1 MNPRVLRPTLPRPPS
16 IGRGFPLCIA
26 ALGCASLFTPPPAHG
41 AGPGA
46 GDDLQLRFV
55 DPSWGDERPICGH
68 ALLPGP
74 DRTATGTER
83 SDLDPRYLEYDLDR
97 VELSLRIDPE
107 AGWLEGEVIHH
118 LRSNRPALSAV
129 LLDLVPTMEI
139 LSVDRGGVPTPVIRK
154 GRQFVVALDP
164 PLSEGEAAALRV
176 RYAGEPQVEGFMGME
191 FGQHPPNHSDSGV
204 PMVQTLSETNSA
216 PAWWPCKDV
225 AYDKFVL
232 ESWIEVPAWM
242 TATGNGRLIET
253 IPVGPDRLSHHW
265 REDYPI
271 ATYLVAVNATNFVH
285 WTDTYVPIE
294 GDAPMPVTYYCYPE
308 SEAAAR
314 VAWERTPL
322 MIERFARLFGE
333 YPFVRE
339 QYGMVEFQWAGA
351 MEHQTLSSY
360 GSYLLASDRRQN
372 ERVVAHELAHQWWG
386 DLISPGTWDDIWL
399 NEGFATYCEALWYEA
414 TEGPAG
420 YRAHM
425 LSRSRPGGREFP
437 GTIHRPDYTF
447 NSTVYSKGAWVLHM
461 LRGILGDELFFHT
474 LREYRRNYAFGAAI
488 TPNFQATVERVTG
501 RDLSSFFRSWVY
513 GSGRPIYEAT
523 WTSSPVPGTQGTS
536 GAVQVELSLAQAQAE
551 PVFSM
556 PISLVASFG
565 DGSSDTIR
573 IENEARVETYQF
585 TLRAEPE
592 RIVLDPDDW
601 ILKQV
606 SYVAGPSGIEPG
618 IEPASLGGRFVV
630 APNPSL
636 GPVRILFEPTAPS
649 GDALVSVLD
658 PGGRQ
663 ILTLT
668 LPSGRAV
675 VWDGRDADGARLP
688 AGIYW
693 LRGGGAALG
702 LHQQLVRIR

>member
-1 MNPRVLRPTLPRPPS
+1 M
-16 IGRGFPLCIA
+16 
-26 ALGCASLFTPPPAHG
+26 ASLLFVPPAG
-41 AGPGA
+41 AVEPRDRDA
-46 GDDLQLRFV
+46 LQLRFV

-68 ALLPGP
+68 ALLPAP
-74 DRTATGTER
+74 DRSVTGTER

-107 AGWLEGEVIHH
+107 ARWLEGEVIHQ

-129 LLDLVPTMEI
+129 LLDLVPTLEI
-139 LSVDRGGVPTPVIRK
+139 LSVDRDGAPAPVMRK
-154 GRQFVVALDP
+154 GRQFVVSLDP
-164 PLSEGEAAALRV
+164 PLSEGEATALRV

-191 FGQHPPNHSDSGV
+191 FGQHPPNHGDSGV
-204 PMVQTLSETNSA
+204 PMVQTLSETHSA
-216 PAWWPCKDV
+216 SAWWPCKDV

-232 ESWIEVPAWM
+232 ESWLEVPAWM
-242 TATGNGRLIET
+242 TATGNGRLIDT
-253 IPVGPDRLSHHW
+253 IAVGSDRLRYHW

-271 ATYLVAVNATNFVH
+271 ATYLVAVNATNFVR

-314 VAWERTPL
+314 VAWERTPQ
-322 MIERFARLFGE
+322 MIERFSRLFGE

-461 LRGILGDELFFHT
+461 LRGMLGDELFFHT
-474 LREYRRNYAFGAAI
+474 LREYRRNYAFGAAV

-501 RDLSSFFRSWVY
+501 RDLAPFFQSWVY
-513 GSGRPIYEAT
+513 GTGRPIYEAT
-523 WTSSPVPGTQGTS
+523 WTAAPVPDPAGSRAAVTIDFSLSQTQP
-536 GAVQVELSLAQAQAE
+536 E
-551 PVFSM
+551 PVFAM
-556 PISLVASFG
+556 PIVLLATFG
-565 DGSSDTIR
+565 DGTSDTLR
-573 IENEARVETYQF
+573 IENRARTERFAF

-592 RIVLDPDDW
+592 RIELDPDDW

-606 SYVAGPSGIEPG
+606 SYVAGPSGLEPG
-618 IEPASLGGRFVV
+618 ADPTRLQDRFVV
-630 APNPSL
+630 APNPSD
-636 GPVRILFEPTAPS
+636 GPVRILYQPAIPAES
-649 GDALVSVLD
+649 GFVSILDA
-658 PGGRQ
+658 GGRRVR
-663 ILTLT
+663 TLV
-668 LPSGRAV
+668 LPPHSPVA
-675 VWDGRDADGARLP
+675 WDGRDADGTPLP

-693 LRGGGAALG
+693 LRGGGPASG
-702 LHQQLVRIR
+702 LHERLVRIR